1 MSEKKQNTITFNSS
15 ELEQMQPLIPE
26 GRFKEFLKRIE
37 VALEIYQELDEPKL
51 VQMELRELGHLT
63 KKVDLKKKVDS
74 ALVDKIKQ
82 LNPTTIEFLER
93 FSPLPPLPN
102 VKNKED
108 LDLYTKDIRRRIL
121 KGSIL
126 SDKETYNLP
135 TGAYKIGRPR
145 KERIDV
151 LVSFV
156 AAAYVLT
163 TGNTIRREWNVDDT
177 LPMHKIL
184 MIIFNKI
191 GLKKVSIDE
200 AIRRL
205 LG

>member
-15 ELEQMQPLIPE
+15 ELEQMQLLIPE
-26 GRFKEFLKRIE
+26 ERFKEFFKRIE

-51 VQMELRELGHLT
+51 VQMELRKVGRLT
-63 KKVDLKKKVDS
+63 KKVNYT
-74 ALVDKIKQ
+74 LVNAIKN
-82 LNPTTIEFLER
+82 LSPTTKEFLAR
-93 FSPLPPLPN
+93 SSPLPPLPDIEN
-102 VKNKED
+102 EED
-108 LDLYTKDIRRRIL
+108 LNQYARDIRRRVL

-126 SDKETYNLP
+126 SNKETYNLP

-163 TGNTIRREWNVDDT
+163 TGNTIRREWDVDNT
-177 LPMHKIL
+177 LPMQKIL
-184 MIIFNKI
+184 MVIFNKL

-205 LG
+205 LR

>member
-15 ELEQMQPLIPE
+15 ELEQMQLLIPE
-26 GRFKEFLKRIE
+26 ERFKEFFKRIE

-51 VQMELRELGHLT
+51 VQMELRKVGRLT
-63 KKVDLKKKVDS
+63 KKVNYT
-74 ALVDKIKQ
+74 LVNAIKN
-82 LNPTTIEFLER
+82 LSPTTKEFLAR
-93 FSPLPPLPN
+93 SSPLPPLPDI
-102 VKNKED
+102 KNEED
-108 LDLYTKDIRRRIL
+108 LNQYARDIRRRVL

-126 SDKETYNLP
+126 SNKETYNLP

-163 TGNTIRREWNVDDT
+163 TGNTIRREWDVDNT
-177 LPMHKIL
+177 LPMQKIL
-184 MIIFNKI
+184 MVIFNKL

-205 LG
+205 LR

>member
-37 VALEIYQELDEPKL
+37 VALEIYQELYEPKL

-63 KKVDLKKKVDS
+63 KKVDS
-74 ALVDKIKQ
+74 ALVDKIEQ
-82 LNPTTIEFLER
+82 LNPTTIEFLKR
-93 FSPLPPLPN
+93 LSYLPPLPN

-108 LDLYTKDIRRRIL
+108 LNLYTKDIRRRIL

-126 SDKETYNLP
+126 SDNETYNLP
-135 TGAYKIGRPR
+135 VGAYKIGRPR

-163 TGNTIRREWNVDDT
+163 TGNTIRREWDVDDT

-191 GLKKVSIDE
+191 GLKKISVDE